1 MDASLR
7 GMDEQRMMTAPAF
20 LKIMA
25 HWHPQLDSLDDCLPA
40 PRAREEQPFRE
51 RLWSVRNL
59 ISTLDEAVGAAP
71 EQLIQTVLNV
81 LHFEI
86 LHPTLRLSER
96 QINTVMATLAEL
108 DHEATRFT
116 PDAAQFSRR
125 ALLVVDI
132 LLLA

>member
-1 MDASLR
+1 
-7 GMDEQRMMTAPAF
+7 
-20 LKIMA
+20 
-25 HWHPQLDSLDDCLPA
+25 
-40 PRAREEQPFRE
+40 
-51 RLWSVRNL
+51 
-59 ISTLDEAVGAAP
+59 
-71 EQLIQTVLNV
+71 VLNV